1 MEMVRVA
8 CKLDWDKEALA
19 SAMGITIYDVNR
31 MFKRDGRIYPHI
43 LKPRLA
49 RELNYREYLALT
61 GSPAPAQLIDDDNGL
76 WQIRTVTKGSGVSFM
91 QQTMRSSLM
100 EYNEQK
106 FVQYIRHLAGYLVCD
121 IRTFPE
127 LIVYQ
132 VPSDVVCDWQDEGFI
147 ISGLMAYGTFKQC
160 VEQPELPL

>member
-1 MEMVRVA
+1 
-8 CKLDWDKEALA
+8 
-19 SAMGITIYDVNR
+19 MGITVYDVNR

-49 RELNYREYLALT
+49 RELHYREYIAL
-61 GSPAPAQLIDDDNGL
+61 GEGIPSPAQLVDDDSGL

-91 QQTMRSSLM
+91 QQTMRSGRTDGRGYS
-100 EYNEQK
+100 EQK
-106 FVQYIRHLAGYLVCD
+106 FMDHVRHLAGFLVCD

-127 LIVYQ
+127 LVIYE
-132 VPSDVVCDWQDEGFI
+132 VPSEVVCDWQDEGYI